1 MITTYTVFSPDNLKF
16 PLGVIDKKG
25 NVLSGVR
32 ELDVI
37 IANAKKGWASD
48 KANNL
53 LCVRNIEQPKREDVV
68 TLGKLMGRPSKPK
81 DRDFESNLLK
91 RFPGSEKESFDVIRI
106 IKSGNRYMSKTDWT
120 SDRIKNQIQGLL
132 AHGKSLTHIARHIG
146 VPISTLSKAN
156 KRHNYRFYI
165 PDKKNDDLNKKDDE

>member
-1 MITTYTVFSPDNLKF
+1 MITYTVFSPDEVNF

-32 ELDVI
+32 ALDAI

-53 LCVRNIEQPKREDVV
+53 LCVRDIDYPQENDVM
-68 TLGKLMGRPSKPK
+68 TLGVLLGRPSKPK

-91 RFPGSEKESFDVIRI
+91 RFPVKKKNLFKRV

-120 SDRIKNQIQGLL
+120 SDRVKNQIQGLL
-132 AHGKSLTHIARHIG
+132 AHGKSLSFIARHIG

-165 PDKKNDDLNKKDDE
+165 PDKKYDDLNKKDD